1 MVFPIAGP
9 QLPDIA
15 TPPAN
20 KLRTDAVSKVGP
32 VVLNDLV
39 SVDPRTAVNVAI
51 PTALLDGTAVTR
63 NPLAQPGV
71 VVTSGMDAG
80 TAATLEGALLAQ
92 TGVDGNEGG
101 LPQDLARILSDV
113 GNAKKSTELVTQW
126 PAVNLSTA
134 AEPSEDLR
142 PQQALAQNFQKILQ
156 GLAGSPMFAA
166 SDLKKL
172 LEPYLSQNVTGG
184 AADLKLRDSAAQLL
198 DKLSSDNP
206 AVKDGAR
213 LLLYGNLLWQGQ
225 ILPGVQA
232 RIKRED
238 AWEKDPQNEGQIMRG
253 SKISI
258 EMDLPNTG
266 TFKVVGL
273 QFGDWLNV
281 KLSPNPEFQNA
292 FQDELKNLSER
303 LEDQVA
309 IPVNYAFAAK
319 DEGDA

>member
-51 PTALLDGTAVTR
+51 PTALLDGAALAR

-71 VVTSGMDAG
+71 VVTPGMDAG

-113 GNAKKSTELVTQW
+113 GTAKKSAELVTQW
-126 PAVNLSTA
+126 PEVNLSTA
-134 AEPSEDLR
+134 TETPENLP

-156 GLAGSPMFAA
+156 GLAGSQMFAA
-166 SDLKKL
+166 SDLKQL
-172 LEPYLSQNVTGG
+172 LEPYLSQKITGG
-184 AADLKLRDSAAQLL
+184 PEDLKLRDSAAQLL
-198 DKLSSDNP
+198 DKLGADNP

-225 ILPGVQA
+225 IMPGVQA

-258 EMDLPNTG
+258 EMDLPNSG

-281 KLSPNPEFQNA
+281 KLSPNPDFQNA
-292 FQDELKNLSER
+292 FQDQLKALSQR

-309 IPVNYAFAAK
+309 IPVNYVFAAK
-319 DEGDA
+319 DEG

>member
-1 MVFPIAGP
+1 
-9 QLPDIA
+9 
-15 TPPAN
+15 
-20 KLRTDAVSKVGP
+20 
-32 VVLNDLV
+32 
-39 SVDPRTAVNVAI
+39 
-51 PTALLDGTAVTR
+51 
-63 NPLAQPGV
+63 
-71 VVTSGMDAG
+71 
-80 TAATLEGALLAQ
+80 
-92 TGVDGNEGG
+92 
-101 LPQDLARILSDV
+101 
-113 GNAKKSTELVTQW
+113 
-126 PAVNLSTA
+126 
-134 AEPSEDLR
+134 
-142 PQQALAQNFQKILQ
+142 
-156 GLAGSPMFAA
+156 MFAA
-166 SDLKKL
+166 SDLKQL
-172 LEPYLSQNVTGG
+172 LEPYLSQKVTGG
-184 AADLKLRDSAAQLL
+184 PADLKLRDSAAQLL
-198 DKLSSDNP
+198 DKLGSDNP

>member
-1 MVFPIAGP
+1 M
-9 QLPDIA
+9 
-15 TPPAN
+15 
-20 KLRTDAVSKVGP
+20 
-32 VVLNDLV
+32 
-39 SVDPRTAVNVAI
+39 
-51 PTALLDGTAVTR
+51 
-63 NPLAQPGV
+63 
-71 VVTSGMDAG
+71 
-80 TAATLEGALLAQ
+80 
-92 TGVDGNEGG
+92 
-101 LPQDLARILSDV
+101 
-113 GNAKKSTELVTQW
+113 TQW

-166 SDLKKL
+166 SDLKQL

-198 DKLSSDNP
+198 DKLGSDNP

-309 IPVNYAFAAK
+309 IPVNYAFASK

>member
-20 KLRTDAVSKVGP
+20 KLRTDVVAKIGP
-32 VVLNDLV
+32 IVLNDQV
-39 SVDPRTAVNVAI
+39 SVDPRTAVNLAI
-51 PTALLDGTAVTR
+51 PTALLDGTALTR

-71 VVTSGMDAG
+71 MVAPGMNAG
-80 TAATLEGALLAQ
+80 TAATLEGALLAHA
-92 TGVDGNEGG
+92 GIDGAEPS

-113 GNAKKSTELVTQW
+113 GSAKKTAEMTTQW
-126 PAVNLSTA
+126 PAVNLSSSADRKAA
-134 AEPSEDLR
+134 AELS
-142 PQQALAQNFQKILQ
+142 PQQALAQNFQKIFQ

-166 SDLKKL
+166 SELKQL
-172 LEPYLSQNVTGG
+172 LEPYLSQNV
-184 AADLKLRDSAAQLL
+184 ASSPADMKLRDSAAQLM
-198 DKLSSDNP
+198 DKMNIDNP

-225 ILPGVQA
+225 ILPGVQG
-232 RIKRED
+232 RIQRED

-258 EMDLPNTG
+258 EIDLPNTG

-281 KLSPNPEFQNA
+281 KLSPNPQFQNA
-292 FQDELKNLSER
+292 FQDQLGALNER

-319 DEGDA
+319 DEA

>member
-9 QLPDIA
+9 QLTDIA
-15 TPPAN
+15 NPPAN
-20 KLRTDAVSKVGP
+20 KLRTDAVAKIAP
-32 VVLNDLV
+32 VVLNDQV
-39 SVDPRTAVNVAI
+39 SVDPRTAVNLAI
-51 PTALLDGTAVTR
+51 PTTLLDGTAVAR

-71 VVTSGMDAG
+71 IMTPGMDAG
-80 TAATLEGALLAQ
+80 TAATLEGALLAH
-92 TGVDGNEGG
+92 TGVDGNEHA

-113 GNAKKSTELVTQW
+113 GSAKKAAEMTTQW
-126 PAVNLSTA
+126 PAVNLSSNTDAKTA
-134 AEPSEDLR
+134 ELS
-142 PQQALAQNFQKILQ
+142 PQQALAQNFQKLFQ

-166 SDLKKL
+166 SELKQL
-172 LEPYLSQNVTGG
+172 LEPYLSQNVTNTP
-184 AADLKLRDSAAQLL
+184 ADLKLRDSAAQLM
-198 DKLSSDNP
+198 DKMNLDNP

-232 RIKRED
+232 RIQRED

-258 EMDLPNTG
+258 EMDLPNSG

-281 KLSPNPEFQNA
+281 KLSPNPDFQNA
-292 FQDELKNLSER
+292 FQDQLGALSER

-309 IPVNYAFAAK
+309 IPVNYAFAGK
-319 DEGDA
+319 EDV

>member
-1 MVFPIAGP
+1 MVFPISGP
-9 QLPDIA
+9 QLPDIV

-51 PTALLDGTAVTR
+51 PTSLADGAAQAR

-71 VVTSGMDAG
+71 MVTPGMDAG
-80 TAATLEGALLAQ
+80 TAATLEGALLANA
-92 TGVDGNEGG
+92 GVDGNEHG

-113 GNAKKSTELVTQW
+113 GSANKSTELVTQW
-126 PAVNLSTA
+126 PAVNLTTSA
-134 AEPSEDLR
+134 DASENLP
-142 PQQALAQNFQKILQ
+142 PQQALTQNFQKILQ

-166 SDLKKL
+166 SDLKQL
-172 LEPYLSQNVTGG
+172 LEPYLSQKVTGG
-184 AADLKLRDSAAQLL
+184 LADLKLRDSAAQLL
-198 DKLSSDNP
+198 DKLGADNP
-206 AVKDGAR
+206 AVKDSAR
-213 LLLYGNLLWQGQ
+213 LLLYGNLLWQEQ
-225 ILPGVQA
+225 IMPGVQA

-266 TFKVVGL
+266 SFKVVGL

-281 KLSPNPEFQNA
+281 KLSPNPEFQNI
-292 FQDELKNLSER
+292 FQDQLQDLSQR

-309 IPVNYAFAAK
+309 IPVNYTFAGK
-319 DEGDA
+319 DEG

>member
-51 PTALLDGTAVTR
+51 PTALLDGAALAR

-71 VVTSGMDAG
+71 VVTPGMDAG

-113 GNAKKSTELVTQW
+113 GTAKKSAELVTQW
-126 PAVNLSTA
+126 PEVNLSTA
-134 AEPSEDLR
+134 TETPENLP

-156 GLAGSPMFAA
+156 GLAGSQMFAA
-166 SDLKKL
+166 SDLKQL
-172 LEPYLSQNVTGG
+172 LEPYLSQKITGG
-184 AADLKLRDSAAQLL
+184 PEDLKLRDSAAQLL
-198 DKLSSDNP
+198 DKLGADNP

-225 ILPGVQA
+225 IMPGVQA

-258 EMDLPNTG
+258 EMDLPNSG
-266 TFKVVGL
+266 PFKVVGL

-281 KLSPNPEFQNA
+281 KLSPNPDFQNA
-292 FQDELKNLSER
+292 FQDQLKALSQR

-309 IPVNYAFAAK
+309 IPVNYVFAAK
-319 DEGDA
+319 DEG

>member
-142 PQQALAQNFQKILQ
+142 PQQALAQ
-156 GLAGSPMFAA
+156 M
-166 SDLKKL
+166 L
-172 LEPYLSQNVTGG
+172 LVVQ
-184 AADLKLRDSAAQLL
+184 
-198 DKLSSDNP
+198 
-206 AVKDGAR
+206 
-213 LLLYGNLLWQGQ
+213 Q
-225 ILPGVQA
+225 ILSYEIVQRSCSTNSA
-232 RIKRED
+232 LI
-238 AWEKDPQNEGQIMRG
+238 I
-253 SKISI
+253 
-258 EMDLPNTG
+258 L
-266 TFKVVGL
+266 L
-273 QFGDWLNV
+273 
-281 KLSPNPEFQNA
+281 
-292 FQDELKNLSER
+292 
-303 LEDQVA
+303 
-309 IPVNYAFAAK
+309 
-319 DEGDA
+319 

>member
-9 QLPDIA
+9 QLPDIVN
-15 TPPAN
+15 PPAN
-20 KLRTDAVSKVGP
+20 KLRADAVTKIAP
-32 VVLNDLV
+32 VVLNDQV
-39 SVDPRTAVNVAI
+39 SVDPRTAVNLAI
-51 PTALLDGTAVTR
+51 PTALLDGTVVAR

-71 VVTSGMDAG
+71 IVTPGMDAG

-92 TGVDGNEGG
+92 TGVDGNEHA
-101 LPQDLARILSDV
+101 LPQDLARILSDI
-113 GNAKKSTELVTQW
+113 GSAKKTTEMTTQW
-126 PAVNLSTA
+126 PAVNLSSSTDPKA
-134 AEPSEDLR
+134 AELS
-142 PQQALAQNFQKILQ
+142 PQQALAQNFQKLFQ

-166 SDLKKL
+166 SELKQL
-172 LEPYLSQNVTGG
+172 LEPYLTQNVSTSP
-184 AADLKLRDSAAQLL
+184 ADLKLRDSAAQLM
-198 DKLSSDNP
+198 DKMNIDNP

-232 RIKRED
+232 RIARED
-238 AWEKDPQNEGQIMRG
+238 TWEKDPQNEGQIMRG

-281 KLSPNPEFQNA
+281 KLSPNPQFQNA
-292 FQDELKNLSER
+292 FQDQLGALSER

-309 IPVNYAFAAK
+309 IPVNYAFASK
-319 DEGDA
+319 EDV

>member
-20 KLRTDAVSKVGP
+20 KLRTDVVAKIAP
-32 VVLNDLV
+32 VVLNDQV
-39 SVDPRTAVNVAI
+39 SVDPRTAVNLAI
-51 PTALLDGTAVTR
+51 PTTLLDGAAVTR
-63 NPLAQPGV
+63 NPLAHPGV
-71 VVTSGMDAG
+71 IVTPGMDAG
-80 TAATLEGALLAQ
+80 TAATLEGALLAH
-92 TGVDGNEGG
+92 TGVDGNEHA

-113 GNAKKSTELVTQW
+113 GSAKKTAEMTTQW
-126 PAVNLSTA
+126 PAVNLNSTTDPNA
-134 AEPSEDLR
+134 AELS
-142 PQQALAQNFQKILQ
+142 PQQVLAQNFQKLFQ

-166 SDLKKL
+166 SELKQL
-172 LEPYLSQNVTGG
+172 LEPYLTQNVSNSP
-184 AADLKLRDSAAQLL
+184 ADLKLRDSAAQLM
-198 DKLSSDNP
+198 DKMNLDNP

-225 ILPGVQA
+225 IMPGVQA
-232 RIKRED
+232 RIARED

-292 FQDELKNLSER
+292 FQDQLGALSER

-309 IPVNYAFAAK
+309 IPVNYAFAGK
-319 DEGDA
+319 EDV

>member
-9 QLPDIA
+9 QLPDLA

-20 KLRTDAVSKVGP
+20 KLRTDAVSKVAP
-32 VVLNDLV
+32 IVLNDQV
-39 SVDPRTAVNVAI
+39 SVDLRTAVNLPI
-51 PTALLDGTAVTR
+51 PTTLLDSTAVAR
-63 NPLAQPGV
+63 NPLAHPGV
-71 VVTSGMDAG
+71 IANHGMVPGA
-80 TAATLEGALLAQ
+80 AATLEGALLAHA
-92 TGVDGNEGG
+92 GIDGNES

-113 GNAKKSTELVTQW
+113 GSAKKSNELVTQW
-126 PAVNLSTA
+126 PAVNLTTSPDA
-134 AEPSEDLR
+134 PENLP
-142 PQQALAQNFQKILQ
+142 PQLALAQNFQKILQ

-166 SDLKKL
+166 SDLKQL
-172 LEPYLSQNVTGG
+172 LEPYLSQKVTGG
-184 AADLKLRDSAAQLL
+184 PADIKLRDSAAQLI
-198 DKLSSDNP
+198 DKLASDNP

-213 LLLYGNLLWQGQ
+213 LLLYGNLLWQGE
-225 ILPGVQA
+225 IMPGVQA

-238 AWEKDPQNEGQIMRG
+238 AWERDPRNEGQMMRG

-266 TFKVVGL
+266 TFKVIGL

-292 FQDELKNLSER
+292 FQDQLKNLSER

-309 IPVNYAFAAK
+309 IPVNYAFAGK
-319 DEGDA
+319 DEG

>member
-51 PTALLDGTAVTR
+51 PTALLDGAALAR

-71 VVTSGMDAG
+71 VVTPGIDAG

-113 GNAKKSTELVTQW
+113 GTAKKSAELVTQW
-126 PAVNLSTA
+126 PEVNLSTA
-134 AEPSEDLR
+134 TEAPENLP

-166 SDLKKL
+166 SDLKQL
-172 LEPYLSQNVTGG
+172 LEPYLTQKITGG
-184 AADLKLRDSAAQLL
+184 PEDLKLRDSAAQLL
-198 DKLSSDNP
+198 DKLGADNP
-206 AVKDGAR
+206 AVKDSAR

-225 ILPGVQA
+225 IMPGVQA

-258 EMDLPNTG
+258 EMDLPNSG

-281 KLSPNPEFQNA
+281 KLSPNPDFQNA
-292 FQDELKNLSER
+292 FQDQLKALSQR

-309 IPVNYAFAAK
+309 IPVNYAFAAR
-319 DEGDA
+319 DEG

>member
-1 MVFPIAGP
+1 M
-9 QLPDIA
+9 
-15 TPPAN
+15 
-20 KLRTDAVSKVGP
+20 
-32 VVLNDLV
+32 
-39 SVDPRTAVNVAI
+39 
-51 PTALLDGTAVTR
+51 
-63 NPLAQPGV
+63 
-71 VVTSGMDAG
+71 
-80 TAATLEGALLAQ
+80 
-92 TGVDGNEGG
+92 
-101 LPQDLARILSDV
+101 
-113 GNAKKSTELVTQW
+113 TQW

-198 DKLSSDNP
+198 DKLGSDNP